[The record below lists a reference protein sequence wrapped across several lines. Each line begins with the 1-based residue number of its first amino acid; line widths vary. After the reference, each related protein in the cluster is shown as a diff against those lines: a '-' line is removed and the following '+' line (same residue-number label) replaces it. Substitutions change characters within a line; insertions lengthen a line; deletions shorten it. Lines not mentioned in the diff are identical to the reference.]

1 MPENEDV
8 AIPPE
13 RVKEIVVHVRSASLN
28 GPGAAFAQRVAR
40 QLMEPPRR
48 RVAATNRAF
57 AGLHAQMAEAAR
69 GQLEAAL
76 LQMAVDNNVR
86 GILDRQRDAMA
97 AITRSFTIPTVES
110 LHVAQ
115 DAMLDVIP
123 REPEAAQEIQQ
134 LAAEIT
140 ADTEKRRVVERIT
153 GGLNR
158 ADVAGLTPWALLVLM
173 WWFLSQYAKEPG
185 TEVSNQLVVL
195 VIVIAMATII
205 QDRK

>member
-1 MPENEDV
+1 MLEEEEFV
-8 AIPPE
+8 IPPE
-13 RVKEIVVHVRSASLN
+13 QVKEIVVHVRSANLN
-28 GPGAAFAQRVAR
+28 GPGEVFAQRVAR
-40 QLMEPPRR
+40 QIMEPL
-48 RVAATNRAF
+48 AAALQPQIEQF
-57 AGLHAQMAEAAR
+57 AGLQAQMAEAAR

-76 LQMAVDNNVR
+76 LQMAVDNNVH

-115 DAMLDVIP
+115 DSMLDVIS

-140 ADTEKRRVVERIT
+140 ADTEKRKVVERIT

-195 VIVIAMATII
+195 AIVIAMATII